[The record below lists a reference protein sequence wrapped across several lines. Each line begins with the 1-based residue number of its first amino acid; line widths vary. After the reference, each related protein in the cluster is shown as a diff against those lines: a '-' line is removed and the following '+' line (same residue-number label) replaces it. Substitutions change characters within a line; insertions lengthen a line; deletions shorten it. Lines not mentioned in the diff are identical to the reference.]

1 MRRCTTSCS
10 CHRRYYRLY
19 GATTTAGAATA
30 VIAAATATTATGKT
44 SQRCPPRGSR
54 HFLPDGGSVQ
64 ARWTTHELYSQSFA
78 SRQRGWRK
86 NVLMA
91 LGGSCWS
98 SHEQG
103 WSSSFE

>member
-30 VIAAATATTATGKT
+30 AIAAATAVTATAAAGKT

-54 HFLPDGGSVQ
+54 HFLPNGGSVQ
-64 ARWTTHELYSQSFA
+64 ARWTTYEL
-78 SRQRGWRK
+78 
-86 NVLMA
+86 
-91 LGGSCWS
+91 
-98 SHEQG
+98 
-103 WSSSFE
+103 

>member
-19 GATTTAGAATA
+19 GATTTTGAATA
-30 VIAAATATTATGKT
+30 AIAAATVATAATTTTAAAGKT

-64 ARWTTHELYSQSFA
+64 ARWTTHEL
-78 SRQRGWRK
+78 
-86 NVLMA
+86 
-91 LGGSCWS
+91 
-98 SHEQG
+98 
-103 WSSSFE
+103 